1 MQCFVYAS
9 LSKADRFLWLNVRDD
24 FSVVPEPLALMLGE
38 MRFVLEVQLDPNR
51 KLPRED
57 TVQVIKNLR
66 DQGWHLQLPPNQT
79 IATANQPEFRRAPH
93 DDREE

>member
-1 MQCFVYAS
+1 MHCFVYAS
-9 LSKADRFLWLNVRDD
+9 LRKADSFLWLNVRDD

-38 MRFVLEVQLDPNR
+38 MRFVLEVQLDPHR

-57 TVQVIKNLR
+57 SVQVMENLR
-66 DQGWHLQLPPNQT
+66 AQGWHLQVPPNQT
-79 IATANQPEFRRAPH
+79 LASANHPEFRRAPH